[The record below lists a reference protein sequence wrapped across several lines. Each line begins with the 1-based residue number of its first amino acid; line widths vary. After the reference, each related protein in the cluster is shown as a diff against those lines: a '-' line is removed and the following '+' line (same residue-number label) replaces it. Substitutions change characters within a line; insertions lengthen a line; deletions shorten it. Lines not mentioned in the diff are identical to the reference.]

1 MNIQQGSGATGMKF
15 KNLLEPGQIG
25 TVKIKNRIIKTACGT
40 HYWHRDDLHMNRKV
54 ICYYEALAKGG
65 AGLIIAESPTVDFQF
80 DNKGFNKYRLDDDRF
95 VPGLSE
101 LAQAVHKHGCPVFL
115 QLYHKG
121 NSPSTPVFLE
131 HSVAAS
137 AITPD
142 TGSEIPRELTITEIE
157 IIKERFVS
165 ATERAMKAGFDG
177 IEINASCD
185 HLLNT
190 FLSSCYNKR
199 KDIYGCDTIE
209 NRSRIV
215 VEIIK
220 DIKKRC
226 GLNFPVIA
234 LINGAEAGGDGKGTT
249 LADSKKIARL
259 LQNAGADAIH
269 LRAAWIGH
277 HIGSFNPDILFFPEP
292 YVPLD
297 SFPKEFDWSHHGKGA
312 NIPLAT
318 AIKRAVNIPV
328 IVVGTI
334 SPDMGEKALRRGDAD
349 YIGLCRAILADPE
362 LPNKL
367 SSGRISDIR
376 PCTSCGECLRDH
388 DEATE
393 CRVNAALGSEEEY
406 TIKPADKRKTIVVIG
421 GGPSGIEAARV
432 SAIRGHRV
440 ILYEKSEQLGG
451 LMPLAALIKGSEVE
465 NIQPFLKYLK
475 NKMAEL
481 GVDVRLNQEADAAT
495 MDSIK
500 PDAVIIA
507 TGGLFT
513 KLDIPGIDNRIIINA
528 AELHRKL
535 KHYLRFFSP
544 GMLRWLTKIWMP
556 IGKRVIIIGGDLQG
570 LELAEFLVKRG
581 RRVAIVESSDSLG
594 TSMLPHLRFY
604 LLSWLNKKGVKTF
617 TGVKLEKINEKCLT
631 ITTREGKSLSL
642 EADNIITALPLLPD
656 NSLINRLANT
666 IPVYATGDCNK
677 PGVIKSAVADAY
689 RLAKIL

>member
-1 MNIQQGSGATGMKF
+1 MQQKIPASSSPF
-15 KNLLEPGQIG
+15 KKLFEPGQIG
-25 TVKIKNRIIKTACGT
+25 TVKTKNRIIKTACGT

-65 AGLIIAESPTVDFQF
+65 AGLVIAESPTVDFEF
-80 DNKGFNKYRLDDDRF
+80 DNKGFHKYRLDDDRF
-95 VPGLSE
+95 IPGLSE
-101 LAQAVHKHGCPVFL
+101 LTQTVHKYDCPVFL

-121 NSPSTPVFLE
+121 NSPSTPNFPE
-131 HSVAAS
+131 HSIAAS
-137 AITPD
+137 PVTPD
-142 TGSEIPRELTITEIE
+142 VGTEIPRELNLGEIE
-157 IIKERFVS
+157 KIRDRFVS
-165 ATERAMKAGFDG
+165 ATERAKKAGFDG

-190 FLSSCYNKR
+190 FLSSYYNKR
-199 KDIYGCDTIE
+199 KDIYGCETIE

-220 DIKKRC
+220 NIKQRC
-226 GLNFPVIA
+226 GSNFPVIA
-234 LINGAEAGGDGKGTT
+234 LINGVEAGGKGKGTT
-249 LADSKKIARL
+249 LEDSKEIARL
-259 LQNAGADAIH
+259 LQDAGADAIH
-269 LRAAWIGH
+269 VRAAWIGH
-277 HIGSFNPDILFFPEP
+277 HIGSFNPDLLFFPEP
-292 YVPLD
+292 YIPLK
-297 SFPKEFDWSHHGKGA
+297 SFPKEFDWSDHGKGA
-312 NIPLAT
+312 NIPLAA
-318 AIKRAVNIPV
+318 AIKQVVSVPV
-328 IVVGTI
+328 VAIGKI
-334 SPDMGEKALRRGDAD
+334 SPEMGESLLNHGGAD
-349 YIGLCRAILADPE
+349 YIGFCRTILADPE

-367 SSGRISDIR
+367 TSGELSRIR

-393 CRVNAALGSEEEY
+393 CRVNAALGAEEGY
-406 TIKPADKRKTIVVIG
+406 DIKPADKRKYVVVIG
-421 GGPSGIEAARV
+421 GGPSGMEAARV
-432 SAIRGHRV
+432 SALRGHSV
-440 ILYEKSEQLGG
+440 ILYEKSRQLGG
-451 LMPLAALIKGSEVE
+451 LLPLAALIKGSEVE
-465 NIQPFLKYLK
+465 YIQPFLKYLK

-481 GVDVRLNQEADAAT
+481 GVDVRLNQEADAAAI
-495 MDSIK
+495 DSIK

-535 KHYLRFFSP
+535 KYYLRFFSP

-631 ITTREGKSLSL
+631 ITTKEGKSLTL
-642 EADNIITALPLLPD
+642 EADNFVTALPLLPD

-666 IPVYATGDCNK
+666 IPVYAAGDCNK